1 MTRLNVSQA
10 SAEFPQLVT
19 RAAQVKERTIVSSHG
34 KDVAAVIPIE
44 DLQLLERLS
53 QEETD
58 RIDLADARIA
68 LKEAEKKGTVP
79 LDDLIK
85 ELGD

>member
-1 MTRLNVSQA
+1 M
-10 SAEFPQLVT
+10 T

-53 QEETD
+53 KEETD

-79 LDDLIK
+79 LDDLI
-85 ELGD
+85 